1 MWMLLGMALLLG
13 MATSTREQR
22 EEAGRRLARHNPKFT
37 AVALV
42 IWGAILLPELWRLL
56 RPP

>member
-1 MWMLLGMALLLG
+1 MWMILVMALLLG

-22 EEAGRRLARHNPKFT
+22 EEAASRLARHNWKFAMVT
-37 AVALV
+37 AI
-42 IWGAILLPELWRLL
+42 IWSAILLPELWQLL

>member
-22 EEAGRRLARHNPKFT
+22 EEAGRRLARHNWKFAMVT
-37 AVALV
+37 AI
-42 IWGAILLPELWRLL
+42 IWGAILLPELWQML